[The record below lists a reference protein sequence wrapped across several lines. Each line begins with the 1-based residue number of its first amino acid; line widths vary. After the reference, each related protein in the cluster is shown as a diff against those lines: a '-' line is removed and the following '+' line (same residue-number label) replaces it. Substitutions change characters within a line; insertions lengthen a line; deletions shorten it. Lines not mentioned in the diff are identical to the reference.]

1 MPRLS
6 PRHAILISALVAGL
20 AYAHSY
26 RNRWAMDDQP
36 IVESNPTAQ
45 SAKAAGQAFFE
56 PFWPRSLGA
65 LAGQYR
71 PLTMLTYG
79 IDWSLSGG
87 RPSWMHIVNVLLHAL
102 TTALLVFVALAWLP
116 PAGALLAGLVFAVHP
131 VHVEAVANI
140 MGRSEAL
147 AAAGLLA
154 AVLTARRYR
163 RAVSGRV
170 RAGWL
175 AATLAALLA
184 AMLSKEH
191 GVVGVVLLAVDEF
204 LDPEG
209 DLRESLDLYLA
220 ATAVTVGWFHLWR
233 GIAGA
238 SALHSQADTLRGL
251 SVWGR
256 LATMFPAQL
265 HVVRLLVWP
274 MDLAADYSPQL
285 VARREEWSALAWLGL
300 ITSASIGALAL
311 ALGRRAP
318 VITFGIVAAVLT
330 YAPTANILF
339 PSGVILAERTLY
351 FAAAAPALVAG
362 WLITWAAGGRYSRGV
377 VWALAMMLAAYGIRT
392 VTRVPV
398 WEDSRTVVVEDFA
411 EHSENYRARL
421 RLGSALRVEGRR
433 AAALAEALAAAAT
446 FPEDPFVTMFTV
458 PRARSLGYMELA
470 LAEAKRAL
478 ALMPEHAGLAGRVV
492 GSYLG
497 LHMADSALPVA
508 RAAIEAEPETAG
520 AVETYLRV
528 LDSLEAAPWMHQLAQ
543 ARIHW
548 LNGEPGAASQAID
561 SAAMMLPGAVR
572 NRRQCWDLQQAG
584 NLVSRLRP
592 GQSQVVA
599 AEVLRSETLCAP

>member
-1 MPRLS
+1 MSRLS
-6 PRHAILISALVAGL
+6 PRYAILISALVAGL
-20 AYAHSY
+20 VYAHSY

-45 SAKAAGQAFFE
+45 SVEAAGRAFFE
-56 PFWPRSLGA
+56 PFWPQSLGA

-102 TTALLVFVALAWLP
+102 TTALFVMVALAWLP
-116 PAGALLAGLVFAVHP
+116 PAAALLAGLVFGVHP

-140 MGRSEAL
+140 MGRSEVL

-154 AVLTARRYR
+154 AILAARRYR
-163 RAVSGRV
+163 RAASGRA

-175 AATLAALLA
+175 AATLVALLA

-220 ATAVTVGWFHLWR
+220 GTAVTLAWFHLFR
-233 GIAGA
+233 GIAGP
-238 SALHSQADTLRGL
+238 SALYSQADTLRGL
-251 SVWGR
+251 SLWGR
-256 LATMFPAQL
+256 LATMLPAQL

-285 VARREEWSALAWLGL
+285 VARREAWSATAWMGL
-300 ITSASIGALAL
+300 ITSASILTLAL
-311 ALGRRAP
+311 AVVRRAP
-318 VITFGIVAAVLT
+318 VITFGIVAALLT

-351 FAAAAPALVAG
+351 FAAAAPALVAA
-362 WLITWAAGGRYSRGV
+362 WLITWPGAGRHSRGV
-377 VWALAMMLAAYGIRT
+377 VWALGIVLAAYGVRT
-392 VTRVPV
+392 VTRVPL
-398 WEDSRTVVVEDFA
+398 WMDSRTVVVEDFS

-421 RLGSALRVEGRR
+421 RLGSALRAEGRR

-446 FPEDPFVTMFTV
+446 FPDDPFVTMFTV
-458 PRARSLGYMELA
+458 PRARVLGYGELA
-470 LAEAKRAL
+470 LAEAKRGL

-492 GSYLG
+492 ESYLALG
-497 LHMADSALPVA
+497 MADSALPVA

-520 AVETYLRV
+520 AVEIYVRV
-528 LDSLEAAPWMHQLAQ
+528 LDSLDAAPWRLQLAQ

-548 LNGEPGAASQAID
+548 LNGEPGAASRAID
-561 SAAMMLPGAVR
+561 SAAMTLPGAIR
-572 NRRQCWDLQQAG
+572 DRRQCWDLQQADD
-584 NLVSRLRP
+584 LVGRLRP
-592 GQSQVVA
+592 GRSQVMA
-599 AEVLRSETLCAP
+599 AELQRSEAVCAP